1 MNINDIILKSRH
13 YERVGIYRYTTSIDS
28 MGRETK
34 SLSEIGSVIASIQ
47 PNSSYSTVKG
57 RGLENSHAG
66 EKIDEGWLMY
76 SPITDIKNKDLV
88 KVGDLFYEVRNI
100 EERKMKQTILANG
113 NILDLSHIKVYLSR
127 SDNQ

>member
-13 YERVGIYRYTTSIDS
+13 YERVEIYRYTLSVDER
-28 MGRETK
+28 GREVK
-34 SLSEIGSVIASIQ
+34 SLSKIGSVIASIQ
-47 PNSSYSTVKG
+47 PNSSFSSVKG
-57 RGLENSHAG
+57 RGLENSSAG

-76 SPITDIKNKDLV
+76 SPIVDIKNTDLV
-88 KVGDLFYEVRNI
+88 KIGDLFYEVRNI

-113 NILDLSHIKVYLSR
+113 NTLDLSHIKSYLSR

>member
-13 YERVGIYRYTTSIDS
+13 YERVEIYRYTLSVDNC
-28 MGRETK
+28 GREVK
-34 SLSEIGSVIASIQ
+34 SLSQIGSVIASIQ

-57 RGLENSHAG
+57 RGLENTHAG

-76 SPITDIKNKDLV
+76 SPIIDIKNTDLV
-88 KVGDLFYEVRNI
+88 KIGDLFYEVRNI

-113 NILDLSHIKVYLSR
+113 NTLDLSHIKSYLSR